1 MTNMYDLDFYAAS
14 GIVLLSPVNTSNRGA
29 VRSSWKKR
37 VFGPILVQTALILK
51 KKINQSNLIKKI
63 SWACGPAAGPIGP
76 AAAAAAPPR
85 PRPQR
90 STPHGDGVMCGLD
103 GGTMTINASL
113 SFFALNEVNCV
124 FVVMDII
131 PVWTSKPAGGKAE
144 VIDEY

>member
-1 MTNMYDLDFYAAS
+1 M
-14 GIVLLSPVNTSNRGA
+14 
-29 VRSSWKKR
+29 
-37 VFGPILVQTALILK
+37 GPILVQTALILK

-76 AAAAAAPPR
+76 AAAAAAPLR

-131 PVWTSKPAGGKAE
+131 PE

>member
-1 MTNMYDLDFYAAS
+1 MGL
-14 GIVLLSPVNTSNRGA
+14 R
-29 VRSSWKKR
+29 
-37 VFGPILVQTALILK
+37 
-51 KKINQSNLIKKI
+51 
-63 SWACGPAAGPIGP
+63 PAAG
-76 AAAAAAPPR
+76 AAAAAPLRPRRPR